1 MSIAHGQLRTFE
13 KQLGR
18 LRAHIGGEADLAAL
32 IEAELRAERS
42 AGSRDRKLYRELHYT
57 YLRFLPRLQSLA
69 GDELGCELA
78 RLCSETPATH
88 TFRRTFLSHAVDAP
102 VVVPTAD
109 LLPPWLHDE
118 CPEAFAPAE
127 LAALHRRAP
136 LWARV
141 APGRQESVISELG
154 ALGWACSQSSL
165 LPTALRVDGE
175 HDLTRTDSH
184 AKGHVEV
191 QDLGSQLILASQP
204 VGTGGRWFDACA
216 GAGGKTLQLA
226 TLLGQEGVIEASDIR
241 LHALEQLL
249 LRAIRAG
256 LRLEGHA
263 MVPRLA
269 RGSLRELPAKLPS
282 PAQDLTAALVRIVRA
297 GSGLYDG
304 VLVDAPCS
312 GSGTWRRSP
321 HLKWSTTPASITAAA
336 EVQFG
341 LLCANAALVRSG
353 GLLVYATCSLC
364 TSENERVIARFLSAR
379 PEFSVVPSAMP
390 HAGLPG
396 TQGHGL
402 RILPHQH
409 DTDGFYV
416 CSLRRA

>member
-18 LRAHIGGEADLAAL
+18 LRAHIGGAADLASL

-57 YLRFLPRLQSLA
+57 YLRFLPRLQALA
-69 GDELGCELA
+69 GDELGRELA

-88 TFRRTFLSHAVDAP
+88 TFRRTFLAHAVDAP

-118 CPEAFAPAE
+118 CPEAFAPTE
-127 LAALHRRAP
+127 LATLHRRAP
-136 LWARV
+136 LWARIL
-141 APGRQESVISELG
+141 PGRQEFVMSELT
-154 ALGWACSQSSL
+154 ALGWACTQSGI

-184 AKGHVEV
+184 AKGFLEV

-204 VGTGGRWFDACA
+204 VGAGGRWFDACA

-226 TLLGQEGVIEASDIR
+226 SILGQQGVIEASDIR

-249 LRAIRAG
+249 LRATRAG
-256 LRLEGHA
+256 IRLEGHA

-269 RGSLRELPAKLPS
+269 RGSQRELPAKLPPPS
-282 PAQDLTAALVRIVRA
+282 LDSSSALVRIVRA

-321 HLKWSTTPASITAAA
+321 HLKWNTTPASIAAAA
-336 EVQFG
+336 EVQFS
-341 LLCANAALVRSG
+341 LLCTNAALVKNG

-364 TSENERVIARFLSAR
+364 NTENERVIARFLSAR
-379 PEFSVVPSAMP
+379 PDFSLVASAMP
-390 HAGLPG
+390 QAGVPG
-396 TQGHGL
+396 ALGQGL

-416 CSLRRA
+416 CSLRRT